1 MQAIILMYFF
11 TQLVRDI
18 YEIDT
23 TTIIVLC
30 VGFRIISWFSLFI
43 LQWIY
48 LIKYYSL
55 YGEACLHKFSGKARA
70 LRFLL
75 YFILVINTVNSTSY
89 NIFDLVNHTTD
100 KMPFIIQWG
109 KVTDVIYEVF
119 MILDGVVFLII
130 FK

>member
-18 YEIDT
+18 YEIHT
-23 TTIIVLC
+23 TTIIVIC

-55 YGEACLHKFSGKARA
+55 YGEACLYKFSAKARA

-100 KMPFIIQWG
+100 KMPFIIPWG